1 MIVGFTGTRYG
12 MTDGQCKYLEH
23 VLKELGV
30 TEFHHGDCIKA
41 DAQAA
46 LIVQGME
53 GVKIVCHP
61 PENPTFRAYVPL
73 RPGDT
78 IFPTRHYI
86 ERNHDIVDACEH
98 LLVAPLHNAETQR
111 SGTWA
116 TYRYAVSRKLP
127 ITIIKR

>member
-1 MIVGFTGTRYG
+1 MKVGFTGTRQG
-12 MTDGQCKYLEH
+12 MTDVQCARLELA
-23 VLKELGV
+23 LKELGA
-30 TEFHHGDCIKA
+30 TEFHHGDCIGA
-41 DAQAA
+41 DFQAA

-53 GVKIVCHP
+53 GIKIVCHP
-61 PENPTFRAYVPL
+61 PENPKFRANVPL

-98 LLVAPLHNAETQR
+98 LLVAPLYNAETQR